1 MTRNGRVPWLTPIE
15 EQKYLDDMVWKR
27 ETHKSHGTK
36 LLETYSYLSSE
47 GKLLDYLDSLL
58 KKNGVKYH
66 EPNFRDIFEKIYDFE
81 LVAES
86 GLFQVGKNGSLKY
99 LASPETP
106 ISFMTVHKSKG
117 LEADNVVLLNFQNA
131 TLGFPNKIADDPI
144 LRLVLTAPEDYPYAE
159 ERRLLYVAMTRTKNR
174 VFILT
179 DSKRPSE
186 FFKEFTP
193 SQSVFILANGN
204 TTQEHVKCPRCKTG
218 TLLVRK
224 NDESNR
230 YFVGCSNYPQCD
242 YKVQDTSALTT
253 QHICPACGGFM
264 VKRRGKFGQFY
275 GCTNYPTCQHTEQIN
290 KSSV

>member
-1 MTRNGRVPWLTPIE
+1 MHCE
-15 EQKYLDDMVWKR
+15 D
-27 ETHKSHGTK
+27 
-36 LLETYSYLSSE
+36 
-47 GKLLDYLDSLL
+47 
-58 KKNGVKYH
+58 
-66 EPNFRDIFEKIYDFE
+66 
-81 LVAES
+81 
-86 GLFQVGKNGSLKY
+86 
-99 LASPETP
+99 
-106 ISFMTVHKSKG
+106 KSKG

-131 TLGFPNKIADDPI
+131 TLGFPNKIADDPM

-242 YKVQDTSALTT
+242 YKVQDTSVLTT
-253 QHICPACGGFM
+253 QHICPECGGFM